1 MKKTKLEILLVE
13 DDDAH
18 IELIR
23 RSFQSQESG
32 LSLTALNNLQDAK
45 NYLKKSTPDL
55 VITDY
60 LLPDGKGTDL
70 LELEGEKERLPY
82 PVIVMTG
89 YGSEKIAVDAMKSGA
104 LDYIIKSREIFAD
117 MPHICERA
125 LRAWNH
131 IVKRKQAEDE
141 LKYQK
146 EFSESLIN
154 SSVDGILAFDLH
166 FCITIWN
173 PGMERITGM
182 SKADVVG
189 KCAFEALPFLK
200 EIGEDVFFFDT
211 IAGKTVTSKD
221 RHYSIPKAGK
231 QGFFDGHYSPLLNVA
246 GEIIG
251 AVAIIIDTTEQKN
264 KDRLML
270 LKSRQAQMGEMLSMI
285 AHQWRQPLT
294 AVSVITGKMKN
305 RLLLKKLAKKELVAS
320 LEKIQNYIQFLSQT
334 IDDFRNLFKPNKFP
348 EPTAIESVVE
358 KSLFII
364 GKQFETHTI
373 KLECVYEYKK
383 ELKTYHNE
391 LIQVFLNLMQNT
403 VDAVIR
409 RQITHPEVRIH
420 EYQRDDYIVVEI
432 SDNAGGLPDTIIENV
447 FLPYYSTNDARFGT
461 GLGLYICRQII
472 ENLCKGEIAVE
483 NVENGAKFTIKLP
496 LTT

>member
-1 MKKTKLEILLVE
+1 MEKTKLEILLVE
-13 DDDAH
+13 DEDAH
-18 IELIR
+18 VELIR
-23 RSFQSQESG
+23 RSFQSQGSG
-32 LSLTALNNLQDAK
+32 MSLTALCNLQDAK
-45 NYLKKSTPDL
+45 NYLNKSIPDL
-55 VITDY
+55 VIADF
-60 LLPDGKGTDL
+60 LLPDGKGTEL
-70 LELEGEKERLPY
+70 LDANKERLPY
-82 PVIVMTG
+82 PVIIMTS
-89 YGSEKIAVDAMKSGA
+89 YGNEGIAVDAIKSGA
-104 LDYIIKSREIFAD
+104 LDYIVKSSEIFAD

-125 LRAWNH
+125 LREWFH
-131 IVKRKQAEDE
+131 ICKRKQAEDE
-141 LKYQK
+141 LQRQK
-146 EFSESLIN
+146 EFSESLVS

-166 FCITIWN
+166 FCLTMWN

-182 SKADVVG
+182 SKAEVIG

-200 EIGEDVFFFDT
+200 EIGEDVCFFDT
-211 IAGKTVTSKD
+211 IAGKTVKSKD
-221 RHYSIPKAGK
+221 RHYSIPKAGRL
-231 QGFFDGHYSPLLNVA
+231 GFFDGHYSPLMNMT

-251 AVAIIIDTTEQKN
+251 GVAIIIDTTEQKN
-264 KDRLML
+264 KDRLLL

-294 AVSVITGKMKN
+294 TISVITGKMKN

-320 LEKIQNYIQFLSQT
+320 LEKIQNYVQFLSQT

-348 EPTAIESVVE
+348 ETTTIESVVE

-383 ELKTYHNE
+383 ELKTYPSE
-391 LIQVFLNLMQNT
+391 LIQVFLNLLQNI

-420 EYQRDDYIVVEI
+420 EYQRDDYVVVEI

-447 FLPYYSTNDARFGT
+447 FLPYYSTNDVRFGT

-472 ENLCKGEIAVE
+472 ENLCKGKIAVE
-483 NVENGAKFTIKLP
+483 NVENGAKFTIRLP
-496 LTT
+496 M

>member
-1 MKKTKLEILLVE
+1 MRNKLIILLVE

-18 IELIR
+18 LELIR

-32 LSLTALNNLQDAK
+32 LSLAPLNNLQDAK

-70 LELEGEKERLPY
+70 LKLAGYKERLPY

-89 YGSEKIAVDAMKSGA
+89 YGNEKIAVDAMKSGA

-125 LRAWNH
+125 LREWNH

-141 LKYQK
+141 LQRQK

-154 SSVDGILAFDLH
+154 SSVDGILAFDLR

-173 PGMERITGM
+173 PGMEHITGM

-189 KCAFEALPFLK
+189 QCAFETLPFLK
-200 EIGEDVFFFDT
+200 DIGEDVFFFDT
-211 IAGKTVTSKD
+211 IAGKKVTSKD
-221 RHYSIPKAGK
+221 RQYSIPKTGR

-251 AVAIIIDTTEQKN
+251 GVTIIIDTTEQKN

-294 AVSVITGKMKN
+294 TISVITGKMKN

-334 IDDFRNLFKPNKFP
+334 IDDFKNLFKPNKFP
-348 EPTAIESVVE
+348 ESTTIESVVE

-364 GKQFETHTI
+364 GKQFETHKI

-383 ELKTYHNE
+383 ELKTYPSE
-391 LIQVFLNLMQNT
+391 LIQVFLNLLQNI
-403 VDAVIR
+403 VGVVIR

-420 EYQRDDYIVVEI
+420 EYQRDDCVVVEI

-447 FLPYYSTNDARFGT
+447 FLPYYSTNDARFRT

-472 ENLCKGEIAVE
+472 ENLCKGRIAVE